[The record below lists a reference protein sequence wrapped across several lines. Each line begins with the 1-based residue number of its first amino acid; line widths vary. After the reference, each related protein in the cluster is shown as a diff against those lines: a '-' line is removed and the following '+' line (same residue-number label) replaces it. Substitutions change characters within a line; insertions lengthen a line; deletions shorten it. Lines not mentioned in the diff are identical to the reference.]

1 MSNNNNE
8 NEYENFKEIFYLKII
23 KEKNNEIIE
32 LKQKILV
39 K

>member
-1 MSNNNNE
+1 MSNNNE
-8 NEYENFKEIFYLKII
+8 NNNENFKEIFYLKII

>member
-1 MSNNNNE
+1 MSNNKENN
-8 NEYENFKEIFYLKII
+8 YDNFKEIFYLKII

-32 LKQKILV
+32 LKKKILV

>member
-1 MSNNNNE
+1 MSNNNE
-8 NEYENFKEIFYLKII
+8 NNYENYKEIFYLKII

-32 LKQKILV
+32 LKKKILV